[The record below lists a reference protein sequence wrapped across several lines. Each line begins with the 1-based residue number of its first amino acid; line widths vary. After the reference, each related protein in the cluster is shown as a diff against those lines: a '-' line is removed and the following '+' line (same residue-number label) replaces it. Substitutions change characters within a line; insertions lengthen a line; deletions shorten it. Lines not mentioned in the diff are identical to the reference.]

1 MIRRPP
7 RSTRTYTLFPYTTLF
22 RSAGLDVL
30 LPCLHLV
37 GLDGDGALD
46 GPGIAAHL
54 RTPLVE
60 HGVLVGEA
68 RGRAE
73 GVPGI
78 GVLGDEAQGHLL
90 PRATDEERQRP
101 DRAGVQLGEPVPD
114 PRKRLAEGPKALRRC
129 AELRSEE
136 RRVGKGGCSTGE
148 S

>member
-1 MIRRPP
+1 MILRPP
-7 RSTRTYTLFPYTTLF
+7 RSTRTDTLFPYTTLF
-22 RSAGLDVL
+22 RSTGHDDDVVGAGLDVL

-73 GVPGI
+73 GVPGS
-78 GVLGDEAQGHLL
+78 GVLGDEAEGHLL
-90 PRATDEERQRP
+90 PRPTDEERPRTDPDGVKRGAPAPSPRTRP
-101 DRAGVQLGEPVPD
+101 PA
-114 PRKRLAEGPKALRRC
+114 
-129 AELRSEE
+129 
-136 RRVGKGGCSTGE
+136 
-148 S
+148 